1 MEVSHIFYNR
11 KTADCSTNLQQ
22 HQRIQDQEQ
31 PEKSS
36 TLGYDP
42 SDPNFLHM
50 IQTMILSTSASFSYA
65 PTDDECKQLL
75 AKMKRVPVS
84 EYDGKVLD
92 EATMNDCRTRLL
104 AAEKRLLYVQ
114 RHCKGDASETALIQ
128 FA

>member
-1 MEVSHIFYNR
+1 
-11 KTADCSTNLQQ
+11 
-22 HQRIQDQEQ
+22 
-31 PEKSS
+31 
-36 TLGYDP
+36 
-42 SDPNFLHM
+42 M
-50 IQTMILSTSASFSYA
+50 IQAMILSTSASFSYT
-65 PTDDECKQLL
+65 PTDNECKQLL

-84 EYDGKVLD
+84 TYDGKVLD